1 MKSVDKRIT
10 RKKLVVLIRSRWW
23 FSKHECIANLANWRL
38 SRVET
43 VKKKKNLSYD
53 QVTQNDYTK
62 EYKKILKWWLE
73 AIAGVDRLDYL

>member
-1 MKSVDKRIT
+1 MKIIT
-10 RKKLVVLIRSRWW
+10 CWNR
-23 FSKHECIANLANWRL
+23 
-38 SRVET
+38 
-43 VKKKKNLSYD
+43 KKKNLSYD